1 MNDQFEFDVFLCH
14 NSEDKPEVRKI
25 ADALEKQNIKTWLDK
40 INLRPGTIWLDE
52 IQQQI
57 KQIRTVA
64 VFIGKSGE
72 GPWQAEEIREILIQF
87 KKDGRLVIPVMLAYA
102 SQQPELP
109 LGLSARTWVDFRPGK
124 DTNPIERL
132 IWGITGKKPNNIPE
146 SISIPANEFKQQPGY
161 VQIQLKILKQDL
173 AKLEKDFLDVADK
186 KRRES
191 NPQEQNNLQL
201 QLDDI
206 TKKME
211 ELEQQMNT
219 LEVEHE

>member
-25 ADALEKQNIKTWLDK
+25 ADALEKQNIKTWLDQ

-64 VFIGKSGE
+64 VFIGKSGV
-72 GPWQAEEIREILIQF
+72 GPWQAEEIRETLIQF
-87 KKDGRLVIPVMLAYA
+87 KQDGRLVIPVMLAYA
-102 SQQPELP
+102 PQQPELP
-109 LGLSARTWVDFRPGK
+109 LGLNARTWVDFRPGK
-124 DTNPIERL
+124 DTKPIEGL

-146 SISIPANEFKQQPGY
+146 SISRPANKFEQQPRF
-161 VQIQLKILKQDL
+161 VQIRLKTLKQDL

-211 ELEQQMNT
+211 GLEQQINT